1 MRLFWVKQ
9 NEREGERERFLQ
21 HVATGLWF
29 GNYCFATSTR
39 AEEKSQAT
47 VVACSSIIF
56 SAFLII
62 PVTGERPEHPKPMRG
77 KEQFWAAP
85 S

>member
-1 MRLFWVKQ
+1 MKQ
-9 NEREGERERFLQ
+9 NERETESVFCNMLQLGCGLAIIALLGELVE
-21 HVATGLWF
+21 
-29 GNYCFATSTR
+29 STR

-56 SAFLII
+56 SAILII